1 MNGQN
6 PDIERFNR
14 WSASYDQSVFQR
26 LFFGPVQRTVL
37 SMADLQSEP
46 ATIVDVGCGTGRLL
60 RSAKERWPT
69 ARLIGVDPS
78 EGMIEIARKL
88 NPHAEFY
95 IAPAEAIPLADVSV
109 DLAFSTISFHHWSNQ
124 LGGIREIARILRPGG
139 CFILADQIAD
149 QNTPIW
155 IRILFSVLHSF
166 HRSTPRLSEIQKMF
180 EVSGLQI
187 IRQNRISFGLVA
199 MVAGIRNDVG

>member
-46 ATIVDVGCGTGRLL
+46 ATIIDVGCGTGRLL

-78 EGMIEIARKL
+78 EGMIEIARQL
-88 NPHAEFY
+88 NPHTEFY

-124 LGGIREIARILRPGG
+124 LGGIREIARILRPGADALFLLIKLLIKTRQFG
-139 CFILADQIAD
+139 FAYCSVSSIAFIARHPGYLKYRKCLKYPA
-149 QNTPIW
+149 
-155 IRILFSVLHSF
+155 F
-166 HRSTPRLSEIQKMF
+166 RL
-180 EVSGLQI
+180 
-187 IRQNRISFGLVA
+187 
-199 MVAGIRNDVG
+199 